1 MTTAPEQCSI
11 RASRRAFENV
21 PNFSKLSD
29 DRRISRETDGYN
41 ENCLG
46 VRFAL
51 CIKLRD
57 RKEHEK
63 I

>member
-1 MTTAPEQCSI
+1 MKVVWWLI
-11 RASRRAFENV
+11 RRSSDNFEKLG

-46 VRFAL
+46 VCFAL
-51 CIKLRD
+51 CIILL
-57 RKEHEK
+57 